1 MKYINKD
8 NAKNILCNLLK
19 IKPDDYIFSNKNLLI
34 RKIEKLKSDYKN
46 SPNYNSIIEIEKVLI
61 YNANLNNEPED
72 KELEYKDEDS
82 EIKMQNVLKEIED
95 EIQKI
100 EETKVIKTKKS
111 WFSSLKK
118 FFHVN

>member
-19 IKPDDYIFSNKNLLI
+19 IKPDDSIFSNKNLLI
-34 RKIEKLKSDYKN
+34 RKIEKLKFDYKN

-61 YNANLNNEPED
+61 YNANLNNESEN
-72 KELEYKDEDS
+72 KEQEYKDEDS
-82 EIKMQNVLKEIED
+82 EIKTQNILKEIED

-100 EETKVIKTKKS
+100 EETKVIKTKKT